1 MTSKERALK
10 STKIIAPIVTGG
22 ATIGMLADI
31 GTQITSGS
39 TDNLLMNIAG
49 WLVLIAFMAFVWH
62 ATILHIEH
70 GD

>member
-10 STKIIAPIVTGG
+10 STKIIAPILIGG
-22 ATIGMLADI
+22 ATIGMLVDI
-31 GTQITSGS
+31 GLQISSGS

-49 WLVLIAFMAFVWH
+49 WLVFIAFIAFVWH

>member
-10 STKIIAPIVTGG
+10 STKIIAPILIGG
-22 ATIGMLADI
+22 ATIGMLVDV
-31 GTQITSGS
+31 GLQISSGS